1 MLGRGQIPA
10 SASRDAH
17 NQPVVRFVRALK
29 VIFGSVIL
37 KPTNRYQILNAV
49 RFIWALKVYSVLSRQ
64 PASYR
69 FNRL

>member
-37 KPTNRYQILNAV
+37 IDIKYLMQLD
-49 RFIWALKVYSVLSRQ
+49 LSG
-64 PASYR
+64 
-69 FNRL
+69 L